1 MSGPGSALASG
12 RTLGLALVVALLTLA
27 PPLLSSYHL
36 TLVTQALIYAILA
49 MSLNLLLGYL
59 GLSSLGHAAYLGL
72 GAYSVGVLTTRYGAG
87 FWLTVAVGVGL
98 ALVVAGVFGLVALRA
113 TGVYFLMITLAL
125 GMTVWG
131 LAHRWV
137 TLTQGDN
144 GISGVPRPDL
154 FGAWG
159 PPWSLTRPLP
169 FYYFVLVGFAIA
181 FMLLRVIVRSPF
193 GQSLVG
199 IRESESRM
207 RTLGYHVWLHK
218 YIGFVI
224 AGGIGGFAGVLWAYY
239 NGFVSPADVELATS
253 VEVLLMVAL
262 GGRGT
267 LVGPALGA
275 FVIVLLKNL
284 VSVYT
289 HRWLLILGA
298 VYIGTI
304 VYAPEGITG
313 AVRQLTQRGRSVM
326 GKRLGALTV
335 AVLVVVTA
343 GGAGSVWAQKP
354 PIKVGFLAPMT
365 GGAAA
370 VGKDM
375 TNGFAMYLDEIGNQI
390 AGRKVEVIVEDTQG
404 QPAIALTKLRKLVES
419 DRVHVLAGLLFAHV
433 GYALAPKVDE
443 YRVPMLYPVV
453 SADDLTQRKP
463 SPWVI
468 RTGWTSSQPNQ
479 PFGEWVV
486 KTLGYKKVVTVG
498 MDYAF
503 GWEQVS
509 GFQRTFEESGG
520 QVIQKLWPPLGTTD
534 FAPYLAQIRRD
545 ADAVFAV
552 MVAASSLRFPKQY
565 QDAGLKERLPL
576 IGGGTSFDEFV
587 LPSLGDEAIGGISP
601 LIYSAALDTPVN
613 RKFVKEFRAKFG
625 KVPGYYAETCYTAAR
640 WINEGAKAVGGNV
653 EDRDRFLTALKKVE
667 IPDAPRGPI
676 KLDAH
681 GNPVQ
686 NIYVRKVEK
695 KDGELWNTVIQT
707 FPAVSQ
713 FWKYPPDAFLKE
725 PVYSRDYPPCKH
737 C

>member
-1 MSGPGSALASG
+1 MIWLAAALA
-12 RTLGLALVVALLTLA
+12 LLVAA
-27 PPLLSSYHL
+27 PPFLSSYLL
-36 TLVTQALIYAILA
+36 TLVTQALIYAVLA
-49 MSLNLLLGYL
+49 MSLDLLLGYT

-72 GAYSVGVLTTRYGAG
+72 GAYSVGVLTTRHGAG
-87 FWLTVAVGVGL
+87 FWVTLAVGVGL
-98 ALVVAGVFGLVALRA
+98 ALAVAALFGLVALRA

-125 GMTVWG
+125 GMIVWG

-154 FGAWG
+154 GL
-159 PPWSLTRPLP
+159 PWSLQRPLP
-169 FYYFVLVGFAIA
+169 FYYFTLVGFALA
-181 FMLLRVIVRSPF
+181 FACLRVVVRSPF

-224 AGGIGGFAGVLWAYY
+224 AGGVGGFAGVLWGYY

-267 LVGPALGA
+267 LVGPAVGA
-275 FVIVLLKNL
+275 VTIVLLKNL

-304 VYAPEGITG
+304 VYAPEGIAG
-313 AVRQLTQRGRSVM
+313 AIQQLTQRGRLAM
-326 GKRLGALTV
+326 GKRLGALT
-335 AVLVVVTA
+335 AAILIAVTA
-343 GGAGSVWAQKP
+343 WAAGPAWAQKG
-354 PIKVGFLAPMT
+354 PIKVGFLAPVT
-365 GGAAA
+365 GGGAA

-375 TNGFAMYLDEIGNQI
+375 LNGFQMYLDEIGSQM
-390 AGRKVEVIVEDTQG
+390 AGRKVEVIVEDTQA
-404 QPAIALTKLRKLVES
+404 QPPIALTKIRKLAES
-419 DRVHVLAGLLFAHV
+419 DRVHVLAGGFLASE
-433 GYALAPKVDE
+433 GYALAAKIDE
-443 YRVPMLYPVV
+443 YAIPMLYPVV

-463 SPWVI
+463 VRWLV

-479 PFGEWVV
+479 PFGDWVA
-486 KTLGYKKVVTVG
+486 KTLGYKKVVTIG

-503 GWEQVS
+503 GWEQVG
-509 GFQRTFEESGG
+509 GFQRTFEEAGG

-534 FAPYLAQIRRD
+534 FGPYLSQIRRD

-552 MVAASSLRFPKQY
+552 MVAASALRFPKQY
-565 QDAGLKERLPL
+565 QDAGLKGRIPL
-576 IGGGTSFDEFV
+576 IGGGTTFDEFV

-601 LIYSAALDTPVN
+601 LIYSAAVDTPVN

-640 WINEGAKAVGGNV
+640 WIHEAVKTVDGNV
-653 EDRDRFLTALKKVE
+653 EDRDRLLAALRKVE

-686 NIYVRKVEK
+686 NIYVRKIEK
-695 KDGELWNTVIQT
+695 RDGELWNTVIHT

-713 FWKYPPDAFLKE
+713 FWKYPPEQFLKD
-725 PVYSRDYPPCKH
+725 PVYSRDYPSCRH